1 MHARAP
7 FAQIHIRRTCTRW
20 NDAAHIRS
28 NLKLAVPI
36 CLNRHNFATEHSPV
50 RNEIDRCG
58 GRPGAAKTKETPSD
72 SQRVPDAKELGKRW
86 RFFPTYAEV

>member
-1 MHARAP
+1 MHARRSR
-7 FAQIHIRRTCTRW
+7 QIHIRRTCTRW

-36 CLNRHNFATEHSPV
+36 CLNRHNFATKHPPV
-50 RNEIDRCG
+50 RAGDRV
-58 GRPGAAKTKETPSD
+58 RSTAARAAKTKETPSD